1 MINIDYLKLGALNTN
16 TMIQNSIKTK
26 SKKNNTKL
34 EYYRLSCGFK
44 DANNTYKKYCK
55 FTC

>member
-1 MINIDYLKLGALNTN
+1 MINIDYLKLGQLNTN
-16 TMIQNSIKTK
+16 TVFKNTIKIK
-26 SKKNNTKL
+26 SKKNSTKL
-34 EYYRLSCGFK
+34 EYYRLSSGFK

>member
-1 MINIDYLKLGALNTN
+1 MINIDYLKLGQLNTN
-16 TMIQNSIKTK
+16 TMFKNTIKIK

-34 EYYRLSCGFK
+34 EYYRLSSGFK

>member
-1 MINIDYLKLGALNTN
+1 MINIDYLKLGPLNTN
-16 TMIQNSIKTK
+16 TMIQNTITIK

-34 EYYRLSCGFK
+34 EYYRLSSGFK

-55 FTC
+55 FT

>member
-1 MINIDYLKLGALNTN
+1 MININYLKLGALNTN
-16 TMIQNSIKTK
+16 TMFQNTIKIK
-26 SKKNNTKL
+26 SNKNKL
-34 EYYRLSCGFK
+34 EYYRLSSGFK